1 MRVQFGNFFGNTEYP
16 ESPRACLASISLS
29 FPKYARACWL
39 IKLAWYQHHYTL
51 IPDKKKK
58 RRIGMRRRIGIR
70 LIMGMSLRMAKGTL
84 MQFNHNDQN
93 EQQFDALMITIKP
106 TYTPRKPNGMWLGT
120 LILALQGSCS
130 QAGGRMIDMIAW
142 PDAGSRQKIAYTRK
156 APKPGLE
163 VIWVSVL

>member
-58 RRIGMRRRIGIR
+58 KDRDEEKNR
-70 LIMGMSLRMAKGTL
+70 
-84 MQFNHNDQN
+84 DQVDHGN
-93 EQQFDALMITIKP
+93 ELEDGEG
-106 TYTPRKPNGMWLGT
+106 N
-120 LILALQGSCS
+120 
-130 QAGGRMIDMIAW
+130 
-142 PDAGSRQKIAYTRK
+142 PDAI
-156 APKPGLE
+156 
-163 VIWVSVL
+163 